1 MYFYRGVL
9 CEFGANVGRLCLCLL
24 ATSAGMFISST
35 AFLPSTTSMYLTLLS
50 MGAWFQH
57 QYKLAIFCTA
67 FSTFMSEF
75 LYCGVRNAELH
86 VFCIPGWPFAALIG
100 LPIAV
105 DILLFKKQVSLFV
118 QWSLISAVTIL
129 GPQVLVDSYYY
140 GKPVAASLNIVLY
153 NVFTSHGPDLYGT
166 EPASFYLLN
175 GCLNFN
181 IVFPAALA
189 VVPALA
195 LTKFI
200 LRGEVSASAHGS
212 GYYLSETLS
221 QSPLY
226 LWLLVFWTQPHKE
239 ERFLFPVYP
248 LICLA
253 GAMVLDAGQ
262 KVSPDHPQGRQQCE
276 VCR

>member
-1 MYFYRGVL
+1 M
-9 CEFGANVGRLCLCLL
+9 
-24 ATSAGMFISST
+24 
-35 AFLPSTTSMYLTLLS
+35 
-50 MGAWFQH
+50 
-57 QYKLAIFCTA
+57 
-67 FSTFMSEF
+67 
-75 LYCGVRNAELH
+75 
-86 VFCIPGWPFAALIG
+86 
-100 LPIAV
+100 

-226 LWLLVFWTQPHKE
+226 LWLLVFWAQPHKE